1 MCMRRRC
8 GSGCRA
14 RRRLTPA
21 ACGVRQVTGSLVYRV
36 AASKLYPVISPYAD
50 PALAKVTHSAL
61 YASVVDHLKPMPTQ
75 PGSPDGKHY
84 QFLSCAQC

>member
-1 MCMRRRC
+1 MDE
-8 GSGCRA
+8 GSSLFGEHSHSKRACR
-14 RRRLTPA
+14 
-21 ACGVRQVTGSLVYRV
+21 GVQVTGSLVYRV

-61 YASVVDHLKPMPTQ
+61 YASVVDHLKPVPAA
-75 PGSPDGKHY
+75 PGSPDGRHY

>member
-1 MCMRRRC
+1 M
-8 GSGCRA
+8 
-14 RRRLTPA
+14 
-21 ACGVRQVTGSLVYRV
+21 TGSLVYRV

-61 YASVVDHLKPMPTQ
+61 YASVVDHLKPVPAA
-75 PGSPDGKHY
+75 PGSPDGRHY